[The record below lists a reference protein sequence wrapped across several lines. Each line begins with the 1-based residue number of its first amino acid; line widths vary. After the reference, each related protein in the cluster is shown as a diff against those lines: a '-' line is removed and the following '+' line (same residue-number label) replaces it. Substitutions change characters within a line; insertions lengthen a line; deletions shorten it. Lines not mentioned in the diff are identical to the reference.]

1 MHWNLETTFA
11 VLLWSIRYTACVLLV
26 FNIDNM
32 LDYLI
37 TNAALLTNVLDKL
50 RQSSIKT

>member
-1 MHWNLETTFA
+1 MHWNLETTAA
-11 VLLWSIRYTACVLLV
+11 VLFWSIRYTACVLAL
-26 FNIDNM
+26 NIDNM